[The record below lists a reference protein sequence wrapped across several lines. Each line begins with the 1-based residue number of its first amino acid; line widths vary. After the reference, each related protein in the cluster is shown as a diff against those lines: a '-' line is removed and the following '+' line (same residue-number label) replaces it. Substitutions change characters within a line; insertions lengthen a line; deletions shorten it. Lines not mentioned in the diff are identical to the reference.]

1 MAQDFP
7 CGGREPVPGELH
19 GGEGG
24 EGWATGATQAEG
36 QEGRLRMREESWEPL
51 CQTGRA
57 WELRGQRERRG
68 RQEGLHPLPAAGVV
82 GPPCSEWQD
91 MTSGAWELGA
101 LAGGLGTHSRMYRSS
116 QVGDRQDFLALI
128 LKMNGF
134 EGSSLMVPQQLK
146 LPR

>member
-1 MAQDFP
+1 
-7 CGGREPVPGELH
+7 
-19 GGEGG
+19 
-24 EGWATGATQAEG
+24 
-36 QEGRLRMREESWEPL
+36 MREESWEPL

-101 LAGGLGTHSRMYRSS
+101 LAGGLETHSRMDRSS